1 MDDLHSEESKAVQKS
16 VDGESLLSHLQGIV
30 KVQFLNIQV
39 KYASYQKTDVAKQ
52 VTRLV
57 KSLMNAVS
65 P

>member
-57 KSLMNAVS
+57 KSAMNAVS